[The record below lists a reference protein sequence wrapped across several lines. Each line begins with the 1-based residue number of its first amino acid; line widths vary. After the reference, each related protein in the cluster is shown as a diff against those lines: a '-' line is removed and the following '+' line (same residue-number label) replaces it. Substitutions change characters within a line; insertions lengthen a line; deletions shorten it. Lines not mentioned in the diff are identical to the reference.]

1 MVTKRIKLGS
11 EDGEE
16 KKIEV
21 TKKPP
26 GTLTQA
32 DNQRR
37 VRYETDIG
45 FKLLDKAGSMEKDT
59 GVSCA
64 DWTIPANR
72 RFVTMLRGE
81 QGCVQTYDSL
91 EGTTSTVNYSG
102 IEGKVKGL
110 HTIIPSSETLAVDAF
125 DDLSVLP

>member
-1 MVTKRIKLGS
+1 MQVKRRKLDDG
-11 EDGEE
+11 GEE
-16 KKIEV
+16 KV
-21 TKKPP
+21 TIVRSK
-26 GTLTQA
+26 GRLSES

-37 VRYETDIG
+37 IRHETDIQ

-64 DWTIPANR
+64 DWTIPASR

-91 EGTTSTVNYSG
+91 EGLSSTVNY
-102 IEGKVKGL
+102 
-110 HTIIPSSETLAVDAF
+110 
-125 DDLSVLP
+125 